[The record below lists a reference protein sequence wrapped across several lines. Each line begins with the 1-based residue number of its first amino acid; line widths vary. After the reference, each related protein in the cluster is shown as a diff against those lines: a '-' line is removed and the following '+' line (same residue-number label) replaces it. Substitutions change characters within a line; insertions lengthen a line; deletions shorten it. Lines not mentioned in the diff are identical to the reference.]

1 MKKVNLAKKNVDFTE
16 ENSTISVA
24 EKNNKTN
31 QEKNDGTIETK
42 QGEQKNVSKSN
53 KKGKK

>member
-1 MKKVNLAKKNVDFTE
+1 MLILPKKIALFRLPK
-16 ENSTISVA
+16 
-24 EKNNKTN
+24 KNNKTN

-53 KKGKK
+53 KKGKKWVNLERCF